1 MLLDTCEY
9 SKMNGAIYSKTT
21 APCTGFHRRGAF
33 IRLTILA
40 LFQALAVQW
49 ASASETPAPMPSVR
63 DAAPAA
69 AARIYGFQKLV
80 ASEPSLLGYW
90 AFSNNLDAS
99 NDGPA
104 LHAGDGKKV
113 FRAGPLDA
121 DSSIDLSNGAYL
133 SLDPSEDLDAPE
145 LTVELIFQAKYPT
158 SGALFGIRDGGATR
172 FSLHYTVETN
182 TLKLWNGSRTIDF
195 VADEPLRMG
204 EWYHL
209 ALAVSATES
218 ILWINGKRSESATTG
233 GMAAGTK
240 GLPFL
245 VGTTDH
251 AHGRAERA
259 EILAAH
265 LAIYQSMLSD
275 DAVTARMKALG
286 WEKKLKPRPTTS
298 IDDEIARID
307 SRIRRIKEEH
317 GVDVHYKYVHEEF
330 IPAVWHSVGEGTQ
343 LPYEYVPKVLDEIE
357 AFLAVVPKAV
367 SEKELDA
374 IYLFDVLKIGGGG
387 MGGMAYGKS
396 IYLCCIRPVIEI
408 RYTLYHELG
417 HILKVA
423 YPFDD
428 EAWAELL
435 PEDFKYGQMTNTN
448 PLGFDDQVRTD
459 GFVINY
465 STWNRHEDFAV
476 LSDYI
481 FVRKAQTLDLMETY
495 PAIKRKAAAIVNYYQ
510 KINPEYDLSFY
521 DAIIESMDSPPPDI
535 FKKP

>member
-1 MLLDTCEY
+1 MKIATRQNTTSPRTTFHSC
-9 SKMNGAIYSKTT
+9 GAIGLTLF
-21 APCTGFHRRGAF
+21 AIFHS
-33 IRLTILA
+33 
-40 LFQALAVQW
+40 LAVQW
-49 ASASETPAPMPSVR
+49 GSASEIPAPVPSLQ
-63 DAAPAA
+63 DAGPAA
-69 AARIYGFQKLV
+69 DARIYGFQKLV
-80 ASEPSLLGYW
+80 AGEPSLLGYW
-90 AFSNNLDAS
+90 AFANNLDAS

-104 LHAGDGKKV
+104 LHPGDGRKV
-113 FRAGPLDA
+113 FRAGPLDS

-133 SLDPSEDLDAPE
+133 SLDPFENLDAPE
-145 LTVELIFQAKYPT
+145 LTFEFIFQAKYPT
-158 SGALFGIRDGGATR
+158 SGALFGIRDGKATR
-172 FSLHYTVETN
+172 FSLHYTVESN
-182 TLKLWNGSRTIDF
+182 IFKLWNGSRTIDF
-195 VADEPLRMG
+195 VADESLRLG

-218 ILWINGKRSESATTG
+218 ILWINGKRSEPATIG
-233 GMAAGTK
+233 GMDAATK

-259 EILAAH
+259 EIIAAH

-286 WEKKLKPRPTTS
+286 WQKKLIPRPTTS
-298 IDDEIARID
+298 PDDEIARID
-307 SRIRRIKEEH
+307 SRISRIKADH

-357 AFLAVVPKAV
+357 AFLAVVPKEV
-367 SEKELDA
+367 SRNELDA
-374 IYLFDVLKIGGGG
+374 IYLFDDLKIGGNG

-435 PEDFKYGQMTNTN
+435 PEDFEYGQMTNSN
-448 PLGFDDQVRTD
+448 PLGFNDQVRSD

-481 FVRKAQTLDLMETY
+481 FVRKQQTLDLMETY
-495 PAIKRKAAAIVNYYQ
+495 PAIKRKAAAIIRYYQ
-510 KINPEYDLSFY
+510 QISPDYDLSFY
-521 DAIIESMDSPPPDI
+521 DAIIESMDAPPVDI
-535 FKKP
+535 FQKP